1 MMSRPFYGL
10 LAAGLLL
17 TCGTVKAQTQ
27 NKDVLDYIAKY
38 NSVAIE
44 EQQRTGIP
52 AAITLAQGIHES
64 ACGKSELSL
73 NAHNHFGI
81 KCKNTWTGETYTYTD
96 DAKDECFRKY
106 ESDMHSYK
114 DHSDFLKGN
123 ARYAALFAL
132 EQSDYKG
139 WAFGLKKCGYA
150 TNPQYAIKLIDLIE
164 RYDLQQYTLATNY
177 KAVSSTDGAIAS
189 TDKYFGVSSSTQDTV
204 PRKTRRRT
212 DDGNVFANVP
222 AEEDAA
228 PAAAAKYTMA
238 PAQQG
243 STGFYELT
251 TRNGLKGFYAPK
263 GELLLSA
270 ANKFNVRYAKLLDI
284 NDLADAPLPE
294 DMFIYLSR
302 KNKTGYEPTHTVK
315 YGETVSIIAQDQG
328 IRMKDLLA
336 FNQLLPGE
344 EPAEGS
350 VLYLQGMAPQK
361 PDLSRQQFNTSKYN
375 TIDRST
381 PASGQEY
388 IATGNKPKYTSE
400 PNDPKM
406 KALQE
411 QEMQALDKRTAEAA
425 ATEEFN
431 IANEPAV
438 EEQIAAERGDE
449 EEVAA
454 PKGASATANTE
465 LSSLDKLKAKLDR
478 SVYGNTPP
486 AEQNATT
493 RPAAKN
499 KPGAAVNANPEV
511 NPAASI
517 DTRSAHASLKSK
529 IDQHQKELQDQPA
542 PVVEPYRAPQTSA
555 PVRTPAPNVAKSNN
569 GVHIVKKGDTAFS
582 IAKNYGI
589 SLDQLIKWNKLPS
602 SGAVTVGSKLK
613 VK

>member
-1 MMSRPFYGL
+1 
-10 LAAGLLL
+10 
-17 TCGTVKAQTQ
+17 
-27 NKDVLDYIAKY
+27 
-38 NSVAIE
+38 
-44 EQQRTGIP
+44 
-52 AAITLAQGIHES
+52 
-64 ACGKSELSL
+64 
-73 NAHNHFGI
+73 
-81 KCKNTWTGETYTYTD
+81 
-96 DAKDECFRKY
+96 
-106 ESDMHSYK
+106 
-114 DHSDFLKGN
+114 
-123 ARYAALFAL
+123 
-132 EQSDYKG
+132 
-139 WAFGLKKCGYA
+139 
-150 TNPQYAIKLIDLIE
+150 
-164 RYDLQQYTLATNY
+164 
-177 KAVSSTDGAIAS
+177 
-189 TDKYFGVSSSTQDTV
+189 
-204 PRKTRRRT
+204 
-212 DDGNVFANVP
+212 
-222 AEEDAA
+222 
-228 PAAAAKYTMA
+228 
-238 PAQQG
+238 
-243 STGFYELT
+243 
-251 TRNGLKGFYAPK
+251 
-263 GELLLSA
+263 
-270 ANKFNVRYAKLLDI
+270 
-284 NDLADAPLPE
+284 
-294 DMFIYLSR
+294 
-302 KNKTGYEPTHTVK
+302 
-315 YGETVSIIAQDQG
+315 
-328 IRMKDLLA
+328 
-336 FNQLLPGE
+336 
-344 EPAEGS
+344 
-350 VLYLQGMAPQK
+350 
-361 PDLSRQQFNTSKYN
+361 
-375 TIDRST
+375 
-381 PASGQEY
+381 
-388 IATGNKPKYTSE
+388 
-400 PNDPKM
+400 
-406 KALQE
+406 
-411 QEMQALDKRTAEAA
+411 MQALDKRTAEAA